1 MNISPRLFQLLKIA
15 KVPFI
20 LSVIL
25 GLLSTLFVVGQA
37 VFLSKIINLVRIF
50 SLDEIPLLLIGFA
63 VMSVLR
69 MLLSWLSRNEANRGT
84 LRIKDDVFNRLIETI
99 GKLGP
104 TYSRSVQSGQLSTTV
119 IKGVEALDAYFS
131 QYLPQLILGVMSP
144 LLIVAVV
151 FWADWLSGIILLV
164 TAPLIPVFMIL
175 IGKTAAKATD
185 KQWDTLSKMG
195 GYFLDVLQGLTTLK
209 LFAQSKTRRK
219 GIEEAS
225 EAFRSSTME
234 VLKTA
239 FLSSLT
245 LELVGTIG
253 TALIAVSIGLR
264 LMKGGMEFQ
273 PALFVLILTPEFYL
287 PLRQLGLKFHAGME
301 GMSASKDIFAIIDR
315 SEASPIQGKTALP
328 EKILEQNP
336 ICFEQVTF
344 SYPNSS
350 SPALDKISCT
360 FPAGKTTA
368 IVGPSGAGKS
378 TLISLLLRFHKP
390 NAGKVYIDGLSIHEV
405 QLEEWH
411 RQISWVPQ
419 HPYLFNTTLNEN
431 LLLSKPTASEA
442 ELCDTLEKAGLK
454 EFVRELPNGIETVVG
469 EMGARLSGGEAQ
481 RVALARAFLKDAP
494 LLILD
499 EPSSQTDPELEASLR
514 YSIDLLKK
522 NRTTIIIAHRLE
534 TIRSADQ
541 ILVIENG
548 KITRSGTHDELAAED
563 GFYRDAL
570 LLRERPELRV

>member
-1 MNISPRLFQLLKIA
+1 MNISPRLWQLLKTA
-15 KVPFI
+15 KAPFI

-25 GLLSTLFVVGQA
+25 GVLSTLAIIGQA
-37 VFLSKIINLVRIF
+37 FSLSEIINYVRIF
-50 SLDEIPLLLIGFA
+50 SLDEIPSLLIWFSVG
-63 VMSVLR
+63 SVLR

-84 LRIKDDVFNRLIETI
+84 LKIKEAVFNRFIKTV
-99 GKLGP
+99 GQLGP
-104 TYSRSVQSGQLSTTV
+104 AYSRSVSSGRLSTTV
-119 IKGVEALDAYFS
+119 LKGVEALDAYFS
-131 QYLPQLILGVMSP
+131 QYLPQLFLGFLSP
-144 LLIVAVV
+144 LLIVAIV
-151 FWADWLSGIILLV
+151 FWVDWLSGIILLV
-164 TAPLIPVFMIL
+164 TAPLIPLFMIL

-219 GIEEAS
+219 GIEDAS

-253 TALIAVSIGLR
+253 TAIIAVSIGLR
-264 LMKGGMEFQ
+264 LMKGAMDFQ

-287 PLRQLGLKFHAGME
+287 PLRQLGLKFHAGMD
-301 GMSASKDIFAIIDR
+301 GMSASKDIFEILDR
-315 SEASPIQGKTALP
+315 SETSPILGKTALP
-328 EKILEQNP
+328 EKTLEVNP
-336 ICFEQVTF
+336 ICFEQVNF
-344 SYPNSS
+344 SYPSAS
-350 SPALDKISCT
+350 RPALNQISCT

-378 TLISLLLRFHKP
+378 TLVSLLLRFQDSDS
-390 NAGKVYIDGLSIHEV
+390 GKISVGGMSIHEF
-405 QLEEWH
+405 QLDEWH

-419 HPYLFNTTLNEN
+419 HPYLFNTTLREN
-431 LLLSKPTASEA
+431 LLLAKPTASET
-442 ELCDTLEKAGLK
+442 ELNEALEKAGLK
-454 EFVRELPNGIETVVG
+454 EFVRQLPDGLETIVG

-481 RVALARAFLKDAP
+481 RVALARAFLKGAP

-514 YSIDLLKK
+514 RSIDLLKK

-534 TIRSADQ
+534 TIRSADR
-541 ILVIENG
+541 ILVLEQGRIS
-548 KITRSGTHDELAAED
+548 RSGTHDELAAAE
-563 GFYRDAL
+563 GFYKESL
-570 LLRERPELRV
+570 FFRERPEISV

>member
-1 MNISPRLFQLLKIA
+1 MNISPRLLQLLKTA
-15 KVPFI
+15 KAPFI
-20 LSVIL
+20 ISVIL
-25 GLLSTLFVVGQA
+25 GVLSTVAVIGQA
-37 VFLSKIINLVRIF
+37 SFLSETIDNVRLVN
-50 SLDEIPLLLIGFA
+50 LDEIPLLLMLFGL
-63 VMSVLR
+63 VSVLR
-69 MLLSWLSRNEANRGT
+69 IFLIWISRNEANRGT
-84 LRIKDDVFNRLIETI
+84 LQIKANVFNLLIKTV
-99 GKLGP
+99 GRLGP

-119 IKGVEALDAYFS
+119 LKGVEALDAYFS
-131 QYLPQLILGVMSP
+131 QYLPQLFLGVVSP

-151 FWADWLSGIILLV
+151 FWLDWVSGIILLV

-185 KQWDTLSKMG
+185 RQWDTLSKMG
-195 GYFLDVLQGLTTLK
+195 GYFLDVLQGLATLK
-209 LFAQSKTRRK
+209 LFAQSKMRRR
-219 GIEEAS
+219 GIEDAS
-225 EAFRSSTME
+225 EAFRSSTMV

-253 TALIAVSIGLR
+253 TAIIAVSIGLR
-264 LMKGGMEFQ
+264 LLNGDLQFQ
-273 PALFVLILTPEFYL
+273 PSLFVLILTPEFYL

-301 GMSASKDIFAIIDR
+301 GMSASKDIFAILDR
-315 SEASPIQGKTALP
+315 SETAPIQGKTALP
-328 EKILEQNP
+328 EKIIDLNP

-344 SYPNSS
+344 TYPNSL
-350 SPALDKISCT
+350 SPALNQISCT

-378 TLISLLLRFHKP
+378 TLILLLLRFQDP
-390 NAGKVYIDGLSIHEV
+390 NDVKVSLGGMSIHDFAM
-405 QLEEWH
+405 EEWH

-419 HPYLFNTTLNEN
+419 HPYLFNTTLREN
-431 LLLSKPTASEA
+431 VLLAKPTASET
-442 ELCDTLEKAGLK
+442 ELSDALEKAGLK
-454 EFVRELPNGIETVVG
+454 EFVGQLSDGLETIVG

-522 NRTTIIIAHRLE
+522 NCTTIIIAHRLE

-548 KITRSGTHDELAAED
+548 KITRSGTHEELAAED
-563 GFYRDAL
+563 GFYREAM
-570 LLRERPELRV
+570 LLRERPEARA

>member
-1 MNISPRLFQLLKIA
+1 MNISPRLLHLLKTA
-15 KVPFI
+15 KTPFI
-20 LSVIL
+20 LSVVL
-25 GLLSTLFVVGQA
+25 GVLSTVAVIGQA
-37 VFLSKIINLVRIF
+37 SFLSKIIESVRIF
-50 SLDEIPLLLIGFA
+50 TLDEIPSLMIWFA
-63 VMSVLR
+63 VVSVLR
-69 MLLSWLSRNEANRGT
+69 MLLAWLSRNEATKGT
-84 LRIKDDVFNRLIETI
+84 LRIKDEVFNRLVKTV
-99 GKLGP
+99 GQLGP
-104 TYSRSVQSGQLSTTV
+104 AYSRSVQSGQLSTTAL
-119 IKGVEALDAYFS
+119 KGVEALDAYFS

-151 FWADWLSGIILLV
+151 FWADWVSGLVLLV
-164 TAPLIPVFMIL
+164 TAPLIPLFMIL
-175 IGKTAAKATD
+175 IGKSAAKAAD

-195 GYFLDVLQGLTTLK
+195 GYFLDVLQGLSTLK
-209 LFAQSKTRRK
+209 LFAQSKTRRR

-253 TALIAVSIGLR
+253 TAIIAVSIGLR

-301 GMSASKDIFAIIDR
+301 GMSASKDIFAILDR
-315 SEASPIQGKTALP
+315 WETSPIQGKTELP
-328 EKILEQNP
+328 EKILEQVP
-336 ICFEQVTF
+336 VSFEQVTF
-344 SYPNSS
+344 VYPNASH
-350 SPALDKISCT
+350 PALDQISCT

-378 TLISLLLRFHKP
+378 TLVSLLLRFQNP
-390 NAGKVYIDGLSIHEV
+390 NAGKVFIGRMPIHEF
-405 QLEEWH
+405 QLQEWH
-411 RQISWVPQ
+411 RHISWVPQ
-419 HPYLFNTTLNEN
+419 HPYLFNTTLREN
-431 LLLSKPTASEA
+431 LLLTKPNPSDA
-442 ELCDTLEKAGLK
+442 ELDDVLEKSGLK
-454 EFVRELPNGIETVVG
+454 EFVMQLPDGLETIVG

-514 YSIDLLKK
+514 RSIDLLKK

-541 ILVIENG
+541 IVVMEQGRIS
-548 KITRSGTHDELAAED
+548 RSGIHDELASED
-563 GFYRDAL
+563 GFYREAL
-570 LLRERPELRV
+570 LLREKQTV